1 MDSLSPQGFTVK
13 KAGIIS
19 KAGDTDAAAHAT
31 TLMAWLS
38 ERGIQCLANAIEA
51 DLDILIILGGDGT
64 LLRIAETAARLSIPV
79 IGINLGNLGFLT
91 ELTKDEST
99 DTLAAILAGTA
110 NMEHRSL
117 LSTRLKSGSSWSSP
131 RYALNDVVISK
142 NAVDRLF
149 YLATGAD
156 GHHIT
161 TYRADGLVFSTPTG
175 STAYNLSAGGPLVH
189 PDLAAILVTPICPFM
204 LSSRP
209 IMLPPTA
216 TITSHYLAHEGD
228 VTAMVIVDGQQG
240 WEMNPGDTLEVKMAD
255 DRLTLITST
264 RRDYFSIIR
273 NKLNWASGQGV

>member
-1 MDSLSPQGFTVK
+1 
-13 KAGIIS
+13 
-19 KAGDTDAAAHAT
+19 
-31 TLMAWLS
+31 
-38 ERGIQCLANAIEA
+38 
-51 DLDILIILGGDGT
+51 
-64 LLRIAETAARLSIPV
+64 
-79 IGINLGNLGFLT
+79 
-91 ELTKDEST
+91 
-99 DTLAAILAGTA
+99 
-110 NMEHRSL
+110 MEHRSL

-161 TYRADGLVFSTPTG
+161 PYRADGLVFSTPTG

-189 PDLAAILVTPICPFM
+189 PDLGCPSWVTPICPFM

-228 VTAMVIVDGQQG
+228 ATAMVIVDGQQG
-240 WEMNPGDTLEVKMAD
+240 WEMNPGDTLEVKMAGRPPHPD
-255 DRLTLITST
+255 HFNQTRLLQHHPQQTQLGQRTGGIVFRDLWLLWSEALKHENVHSRS
-264 RRDYFSIIR
+264 RREENVIPGI
-273 NKLNWASGQGV
+273 